1 VFFKLLKGG
10 IISPFFIFI
19 IMNLE
24 KLKELVGRFND
35 GEWDEF
41 APHFNNNLELFLN
54 ILSKHGLM
62 EMIDPLNQELQ
73 DQQNLIFYELMSLDP
88 KKWTHFIAE
97 RVINN
102 DITIRDGKYYLH
114 LKDREDLSDLFYHG
128 SRDSTRDLVSNM
140 FKEDWWEPYWDT
152 TDDVYRD
159 VIEEL
164 TPENLELVKN
174 KMFSEIDGVVVSIDT
189 DLLEELSN
197 GDDTIVVTK
206 ENFRQMFDDEDTCKF
221 LLKNYADDTR
231 QELYSVHNNAYN
243 TAFTDEFYESV
254 WNELNTF
261 FWGKPI
267 GHSEPIKGTDK
278 KRYWEEIEIRD
289 LQGDIDKFLDAY
301 KSDSYHYTLE
311 YNGSYMGMLKEG
323 MDSGVWE
330 WLDFRIPDYPDS
342 RKVDEY
348 INSGIQDYF

>member
-1 VFFKLLKGG
+1 
-10 IISPFFIFI
+10 
-19 IMNLE
+19 
-24 KLKELVGRFND
+24 
-35 GEWDEF
+35 
-41 APHFNNNLELFLN
+41 
-54 ILSKHGLM
+54 
-62 EMIDPLNQELQ
+62 
-73 DQQNLIFYELMSLDP
+73 
-88 KKWTHFIAE
+88 
-97 RVINN
+97 
-102 DITIRDGKYYLH
+102 
-114 LKDREDLSDLFYHG
+114 
-128 SRDSTRDLVSNM
+128 M

>member
-1 VFFKLLKGG
+1 
-10 IISPFFIFI
+10 
-19 IMNLE
+19 MNLE
-24 KLKELVGRFND
+24 KLKELVERFND
-35 GEWDEF
+35 GDWEDF

-54 ILSKHGLM
+54 ILSKHGLI
-62 EMIDPLNQELQ
+62 EMIDPLNHELS
-73 DQQNLIFYELMSLDP
+73 DQQNMIFYELMSLNP

-97 RVINN
+97 KVINN

-114 LKDREDLSDLFYHG
+114 LRDREDLADLFYHG
-128 SRDSTRDLVSNM
+128 RRDSTRDLVSAM

-152 TDDVYRD
+152 TSDVYSD

-174 KMFSEIDGVVVSIDT
+174 KMFDEIDGVVVETDET

-197 GDDTIVVTK
+197 GEDTIVITK
-206 ENFRQMFDDEDTCKF
+206 ENFQQMFDDEETCKF
-221 LLKNYADDTR
+221 LLKKHADDVR

-243 TAFTDEFYESV
+243 TAFTDEFYESA
-254 WNELNTF
+254 WSELDTF
-261 FWGKPI
+261 FVGRPI
-267 GHSEPIKGTDK
+267 DFSAPIIGTDK
-278 KRYWEEIEIRD
+278 KRYWEEIEI
-289 LQGDIDKFLDAY
+289 KFLQTDIQNFLAAY
-301 KSDSYHYTLE
+301 KNDSYNYTLE

-342 RKVDEY
+342 RKVTEY